1 MIKLHNI
8 TKVFDVDSDLKIAL
22 NNINLEIEEGEFVT
36 VIGANGSGKST
47 LFNLI
52 SGNYFPTKGRILIND
67 EDVTK
72 LELNK
77 RVSEIGVVFQDP
89 LSGTAKDMSVIEN
102 LILANIRNKRRTLKW
117 GFKKDDNEFYKNL
130 LKTLNLGLENNLN
143 KKIGTLSG
151 GQRQAIT
158 LLMATLSNPKL
169 LLLDEHTAA
178 LDPKTAETVL
188 NITNQIVK
196 EKNLTTIMITHNMRD
211 ALNYGN
217 RLIMLKDGEIVFD
230 VKGSEKESLT
240 IKELL
245 FKFEDIE

>member
-52 SGNYFPTKGRILIND
+52 SGNYFPTKGSILIND

>member
-117 GFKKDDNEFYKNL
+117 CFKKDDNEFYKNL

-217 RLIMLKDGEIVFD
+217 RLIMLK
-230 VKGSEKESLT
+230 
-240 IKELL
+240 
-245 FKFEDIE
+245 FEDIE

>member
-117 GFKKDDNEFYKNL
+117 GR
-130 LKTLNLGLENNLN
+130 LE
-143 KKIGTLSG
+143 
-151 GQRQAIT
+151 
-158 LLMATLSNPKL
+158 
-169 LLLDEHTAA
+169 EHT
-178 LDPKTAETVL
+178 
-188 NITNQIVK
+188 
-196 EKNLTTIMITHNMRD
+196 
-211 ALNYGN
+211 
-217 RLIMLKDGEIVFD
+217 
-230 VKGSEKESLT
+230 SELQSRPH
-240 IKELL
+240 
-245 FKFEDIE
+245 

>member
-22 NNINLEIEEGEFVT
+22 NNISLEIEEGEFVT